1 MVSGRACNRVNAVN
15 LFNRRPIDAT
25 PSMAN
30 TDPFSALRGPAKAAF
45 FEPYARLVQLLYA
58 RARGVIFY
66 DANGRVVWQQKDV
79 DVEGTLSGQVRAL
92 VQEAADPDKSR
103 RSGSERLLND
113 STPAY
118 LLWLRDERDAP
129 LGILGVTCKPPPGRT
144 PAATIGEV
152 EKTLQPVL
160 QCIAREL
167 ATLRRIPQNTE
178 DPAAT
183 QLQHFEWLANKALP
197 LINSATSAEPL
208 RELLAAIV
216 SRTDAALGA
225 IVVPDSSIRIIV
237 ESPGWSSDT
246 AKEALRRA
254 HRQVLS
260 WVQLERRTFLSSK
273 PFKEEPNED
282 TDDDAFGSLDSEP
295 QPQAP
300 SRPQTDSLTHH
311 VIATPILQ
319 RPDQPIGY
327 VALLRSPFASEF
339 GDIEQQLL
347 ERIGPLIPTLIER
360 DYDPMTSL
368 RSAAGLERAARVLIP
383 AAGANVSTSVI
394 YCDIVGLSSYN
405 RDRGGAEA
413 DRLIRHVAK
422 LLRPPQLPDD
432 AISARIDGGHFA
444 CLLPGHDAE
453 MAAEIAERIRTA
465 ARQQN
470 ISKRTT
476 DAPVEL
482 RSGVAAVTPTAAGL
496 RYALVAARAAAQ
508 PAPAAAATSRSAT
521 AAATPAEPESSRPVI
536 PVRLREALRDNRLKL
551 FAQPMRPVRDPK
563 RPVRLELLPRIVDE
577 QGKLIAPL
585 EFLSTGSDRDALTE
599 LDRWVMSTAMSA
611 LTARSARLSKRALE
625 LSLNISPRSLEIAD
639 FHDWMAE
646 QLRREIVPPEQWL
659 FEIAETTAANHGRD
673 VARFAK
679 RMLRAGARIVIDNVG
694 GAACGRLQAHGASS
708 IKMDGTLLRDVVK
721 DVRAQRLVEALAQW
735 ASASRMDT
743 VAAQVE
749 SEQVRDWLIQLGID
763 YIQGYVISKPQPIEE
778 VLDELLE
785 PAGGHALFGS

>member
-1 MVSGRACNRVNAVN
+1 MNAVN
-15 LFNRRPIDAT
+15 LFNRRPVDAT
-25 PSMAN
+25 PPMAN

-45 FEPYARLVQLLYA
+45 FEPYARLVQLLYP

-66 DANGRVVWQQKDV
+66 DASGRMVWQQKDA
-79 DVEGTLSGQVRAL
+79 DVESTLTGQVRAL
-92 VQEAADPDKSR
+92 VQEAADPDKNR

-118 LLWLRDERDAP
+118 LLWLRDERDTP

-144 PAATIGEV
+144 PAATIDEV

-167 ATLRRIPQNTE
+167 ATLRRIPNSNQDQT
-178 DPAAT
+178 AT
-183 QLQHFEWLANKALP
+183 RLQHFEWLADKALP
-197 LINSATSAEPL
+197 LINSATSTEPL

-225 IVVPDSSIRIIV
+225 VVVPDSSIRLIV
-237 ESPGWSSDT
+237 ESPGWSSEN
-246 AKEALRRA
+246 AKDALRRA

-260 WVQLERRTFLSSK
+260 WVQLERRTFLSSR
-273 PFKEEPNED
+273 PFKQEQDED
-282 TDDDAFGSLDSEP
+282 TDADSFGALEPEPEPQSPSRAESGSLSY
-295 QPQAP
+295 
-300 SRPQTDSLTHH
+300 H
-311 VIATPILQ
+311 VIATPISQ

-339 GDIEQQLL
+339 GDTEEQLL
-347 ERIGPLIPTLIER
+347 ERIGPLIPALIER

-368 RSAAGLERAARVLIP
+368 RSAAGLERAARVLSP
-383 AAGANVSTSVI
+383 AASSNTPASVI
-394 YCDIVGLSSYN
+394 FFDIVGLSAYN
-405 RDRGGAEA
+405 RERGGPEA

-422 LLRPPQLPDD
+422 LLRPPQLPEE

-444 CLLPGHDAE
+444 CLLPRHDAE
-453 MAAEIAERIRTA
+453 AAEEIAERVREA
-465 ARQQN
+465 ARKQN
-470 ISKRTT
+470 PSKRAT
-476 DAPVEL
+476 DSPVEL

-508 PAPAAAATSRSAT
+508 PPAPAT
-521 AAATPAEPESSRPVI
+521 AAAASRSAATAAAPAAQESSRLLI

-551 FAQPMRPVRDPK
+551 YAQPMRPVRDPK

-599 LDRWVMSTAMSA
+599 LDRWVMSTALSA
-611 LTARSARLSKRALE
+611 LAARTKRLGKRPIE
-625 LSLNISPRSLEIAD
+625 LSLNVSPRSLEVPD
-639 FHDWMAE
+639 FHDWIAE
-646 QLRREIVPPEQWL
+646 QLRREVLPAEQWL

-735 ASASRMDT
+735 ANASRMDT

-749 SEQVRDWLIQLGID
+749 SEQVRDWLVQLGID
-763 YIQGYVISKPQPIEE
+763 YIQGYVISKPQPIED
-778 VLDELLE
+778 VLNELLE
-785 PAGGHALFGS
+785 PTAEHALFGS